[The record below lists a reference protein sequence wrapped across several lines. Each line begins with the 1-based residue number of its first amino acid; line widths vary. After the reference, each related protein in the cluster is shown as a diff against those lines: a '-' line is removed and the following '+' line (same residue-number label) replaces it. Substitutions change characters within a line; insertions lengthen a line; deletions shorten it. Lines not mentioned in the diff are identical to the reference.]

1 MIDEYYMRLA
11 TIKSNPKIV
20 ESMGDE
26 EKTRLKNALE
36 NVQNKL
42 NDEDDEVKAA
52 IENFITVF
60 NDLKLDENLQQEI
73 KTRSLIPK
81 TETSLP
87 RQILNDVT
95 IMTLDM
101 L

>member
-11 TIKSNPKIV
+11 TIKSNPEIV
-20 ESMGDE
+20 ESMGEE
-26 EKTRLKNALE
+26 EKARLKNALE
-36 NVQNKL
+36 NVQSKL

-60 NDLKLDENLQQEI
+60 NDLKLDENLQTEI

>member
-1 MIDEYYMRLA
+1 M
-11 TIKSNPKIV
+11 S
-20 ESMGDE
+20 E
-26 EKTRLKNALE
+26 EERTRLKNALE

-42 NDEDDEVKAA
+42 NEGDDEVKNA

-60 NDLKLDENLQQEI
+60 DDLKLDANLQKEI
-73 KTRSLIPK
+73 KTRSIMPK
-81 TETSLP
+81 EETSLP

-95 IMTLDM
+95 IMTLNT